1 MDGDEDL
8 DAFFDEVDEVEEE
21 AKKQVEPENEG
32 AELTNDDLKPHSKE
46 TDSQGKTGDNGG
58 EIEASIENP
67 PAKKAR
73 LSSNGNGTSVARGT
87 VVVSKKAVVTSV
99 PPQPPQTKK
108 ETVVH
113 HITVP
118 TAAPVVLP
126 IQPPLPP
133 QPPLPVEKKNK
144 LVKRAAAGK
153 HWTDNTLADFPDND
167 YRLFVGNL
175 PKDIND
181 AKLAE
186 TFSSKY
192 ASFVMAR
199 VIYDKTSQT
208 SKGYGFVSLLDPRE
222 CARAIREMD
231 QSWLGSRPI
240 KVKLSEWKDRDAKQ
254 VQKGKRKNK
263 KNSRW

>member
-1 MDGDEDL
+1 MDGDDDL

-21 AKKQVEPENEG
+21 AKKETEPENEV
-32 AELTNDDLKPHSKE
+32 ANEAKNDLTPTHNEANSEGCIGGDDGDKE
-46 TDSQGKTGDNGG
+46 
-58 EIEASIENP
+58 ILNP

-73 LSSNGNGTSVARGT
+73 LTSNSSGRGT
-87 VVVSKKAVVTSV
+87 VVVSKKAVASTSH
-99 PPQPPQTKK
+99 PPRPQPQ
-108 ETVVH
+108 TVVH

-118 TAAPVVLP
+118 SIAPLIP
-126 IQPPLPP
+126 MQPPLPLPPQP

-144 LVKRAAAGK
+144 LVKRIAAGK
-153 HWTDNTLADFPDND
+153 NWTDNTLADFPEND

-181 AKLAE
+181 AKLVE

-192 ASFVMAR
+192 ASFAMAR
-199 VIYDKTSQT
+199 IIYDKTNQT

-222 CARAIREMD
+222 AARAIREMD

-240 KVKLSEWKDRDAKQ
+240 KVKLSDWKDRDLKQ
-254 VQKGKRKNK
+254 VQKGKRKK
-263 KNSRW
+263 KKGNRW